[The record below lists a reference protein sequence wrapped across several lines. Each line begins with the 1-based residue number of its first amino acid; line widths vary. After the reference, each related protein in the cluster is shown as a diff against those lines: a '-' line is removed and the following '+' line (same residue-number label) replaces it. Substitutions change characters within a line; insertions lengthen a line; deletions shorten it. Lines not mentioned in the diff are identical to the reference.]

1 MAVMTENEQ
10 TIAELNEAY
19 EHTRDKLTA
28 ERAENARLRAE
39 LERLLRD
46 QGSALQS
53 AMLRIERQEAELA
66 KPEDAR
72 LRDVIEALDRRAVM
86 LESPGDRVRW
96 ILRELDEW
104 ITRAGAAERERYR
117 LRKLFDDAGQGGHT
131 VECE

>member
-28 ERAENARLRAE
+28 ERAANARLRAE

-104 ITRAGAAERERYR
+104 VRHYRSMWEARLDRFAAALERKQRR
-117 LRKLFDDAGQGGHT
+117 RS
-131 VECE
+131 